1 MTDQAI
7 PRELVNF
14 RAVTGVTADGQR
26 LRPGSLYRSA
36 GLDQIGAPGRLH
48 LHDLGVYTVLDLR
61 TAEEMSLRANDL
73 AGLGI
78 AEVRVP
84 LVVDLDGNATK
95 AVREST
101 DPLLTLEWFYED
113 IVENATDGLR
123 EVFDALTRVENP
135 VVLVCTAGKDRTG
148 VVVALLQLA
157 LGIQL
162 NDVIAGYAESEAQ
175 LNADWIATVIERFKS
190 LGMTIPPEATG
201 IFTMSPPSVMLRLVE
216 TITDRYGSM
225 AQYFEHI
232 GISHGVQTILRGKF
246 LEDHEAGTQLT

>member
-1 MTDQAI
+1 VTDQAA
-7 PRELVNF
+7 PKELVNF
-14 RAVTGVTADGQR
+14 RPVTGVTADGQR

-36 GLDQIGAPGRLH
+36 GLDQIGATGRLY
-48 LHDLGVYTVLDLR
+48 LHDLAVYSVLDLR

-84 LVVDLDGNATK
+84 LVVDLNGDATT
-95 AVREST
+95 AVHEST
-101 DPLLTLEWFYED
+101 DPLLTLEWFYKD
-113 IVENATDGLR
+113 IVENATAGLC
-123 EVFDALTRVENP
+123 EVFDTLARVELP
-135 VVLVCTAGKDRTG
+135 VVIVCTAGKDRTG

-162 NDVIAGYAESEAQ
+162 DDVIAGYASSEAQ
-175 LNADWIATVIERFKS
+175 LNAEWITAVVQRFET

-216 TITDRYGSM
+216 FITDQYGSM
-225 AQYFEHI
+225 EHYFERI
-232 GISHGVQTILRGKF
+232 GVSQDVQMTLRGRF
-246 LEDHEAGTQLT
+246 LGDEQAN